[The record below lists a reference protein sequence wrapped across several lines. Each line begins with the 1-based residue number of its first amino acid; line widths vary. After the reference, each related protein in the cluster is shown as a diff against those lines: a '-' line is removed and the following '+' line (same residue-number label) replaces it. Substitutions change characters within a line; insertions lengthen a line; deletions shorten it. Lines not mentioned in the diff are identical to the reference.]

1 LASIRYGEPMQ
12 SESGCPFGLGTFS
25 DATGATFAAI
35 VLGDAVFP
43 LSPPRTIRELLDRWD
58 EELGRLQQQAEEC
71 RVQEAPY
78 RLDDLHP
85 LAPVSPPGQ
94 IFQAGANYRQHVL
107 ELLAGAERR
116 QDNSDGT
123 TEERRGEARR
133 ALDERARS
141 GAPFVFQGSAHA
153 VIGARDD
160 IVLPP
165 DSHQPD
171 WELELVAVI
180 GRHARRVN
188 RADALDYVAGYTI
201 ANDLTLRDRLS
212 RPDVPGG
219 IDWLAAKNPP
229 TFLPLG
235 PLLVPAAH
243 VADPMNLRLQLSVN
257 DRTMQDATTADML
270 FGVDALIEYLST
282 ITQLAPG
289 DLVLTGSPAGN
300 GAHHGVFL
308 QPGDE
313 VVGRIEGLG
322 EQRNRCVAENALD
335 RSPSPVGAEV
345 TRR

>member
-1 LASIRYGEPMQ
+1 MPSP
-12 SESGCPFGLGTFS
+12 SGRPFALGTFINQ
-25 DATGATFAAI
+25 AGAKFAAI
-35 VLGDAVFP
+35 VLGDGVFP
-43 LSPPRTIRELLDRWD
+43 LSPSRSIRELLERWD
-58 EELGRLQQQAEEC
+58 EDF
-71 RVQEAPY
+71 
-78 RLDDLHP
+78 DDLQRQADRCRDDKAPFTLGDLRP
-85 LAPVSPPGQ
+85 LAPVAPPGQ

-116 QDNSDGT
+116 HDSSDGVSD
-123 TEERRGEARR
+123 ERRAEARR
-133 ALDERARS
+133 ALDERART
-141 GAPFVFQGSAHA
+141 GAPFVFQGSANA
-153 VIGARDD
+153 VIGARDE

-165 DSHQPD
+165 DSEQAD

-180 GRHARRVN
+180 GRRTRRVD
-188 RADALDYVAGYTI
+188 RREAMESVAGYMI

-243 VADPMNLRLQLSVN
+243 VSDPTNLRMELSVN
-257 DRTMQDATTADML
+257 GRTMQDATTADML
-270 FGVDALIEYLST
+270 FDVAALIEYLST
-282 ITQLAPG
+282 ITQLVPG

-322 EQRNRCVAENALD
+322 EQRNRCRAESVVGYPAAVA
-335 RSPSPVGAEV
+335 GAEV
-345 TRR
+345 IGG